1 MRTPPSRLLRC
12 AMGGGGGG
20 MEVDLSRGA
29 VARLAEGLP
38 LRPVLQVAEVARVAG
53 GSSAAGAERY
63 RILLSD
69 GVHSQ
74 PGFLASSLNHLVSDG
89 ALRRGTVVRLLD
101 YICSFL
107 QGRRFIIVVQ
117 LEILQTECALVG
129 SPTSYDPNGISC
141 SRCIGSHEPCF
152 MPGAQQVVNTS
163 CFPGRGMLDSSIA
176 PRAEHAV
183 NNQPFGGCYVSVPSQ
198 NMVDAKM
205 QQLSLDDH
213 QNQIFAVTT
222 PGGVFSAPGGTYGSA
237 MPPTYLLSPPMCSDR
252 SHVSM
257 TETPYCITPISAL
270 NPYQTRWTIKAR
282 VTSKTNLR
290 HYDNARGPGKF
301 FSFDLLDAQGGEI
314 RATCFNLQAG
324 QYFDQIVVDKVYII
338 SKGAVK
344 PAQKKFNQLNNEY
357 EIFVDYTTCI
367 EICSGGDSSIPR
379 QQCVFRQ
386 ISEIANMENGAIVD
400 LVGIVMSVS
409 PPVTIMQKNGVESQ
423 KRTLLL
429 KDMSSR
435 SVEITLWGAFCDA
448 EGHQLQSLCDV
459 DSNPVLTLKG
469 GCISDFRG
477 RSVCTI
483 RSTQLKI
490 NPDFPEAERLRHWYV
505 TEGKAAACI
514 SLSQE
519 SSSMRRTPVW
529 KTVSQIMDEN
539 IGLSDMPAY
548 VTVEAVISHVNADSF
563 CYPACILDFN
573 GMQCQK
579 KVTKNSDG
587 TWYCRRC
594 HQNSPNCE
602 YRYLLL
608 CQIKDHTGVTNAT
621 AYHEAGMDIIGCNA
635 QDLLNLRDQDAAQFK
650 EIMQGVGWQQY
661 LFNLRVKE
669 PTFNWEWRAR
679 CSILTAKKSDMSN
692 VSHLMEEID
701 GLLKHSSCSTSE
713 DASCYV
719 PDVGFADLCAKHCIQ
734 ASNNAY
740 GYATSVGGAV
750 YGAC

>member
-1 MRTPPSRLLRC
+1 
-12 AMGGGGGG
+12 

-53 GSSAAGAERY
+53 GSTAAGAERY

-74 PGFLASSLNHLVSDG
+74 QGFLASSLNHLVSGG

-101 YICSFL
+101 YICSFV
-107 QGRRFIIVVQ
+107 QGRRFIIVIQ
-117 LEILQTECALVG
+117 LEILQTEHALIG
-129 SPTSYDPNGISC
+129 SPISYDPNGISC

-183 NNQPFGGCYVSVPSQ
+183 NNQPFGGCFVSLPSQ

-205 QQLSLDDH
+205 QQLSLNDH
-213 QNQIFAVTT
+213 QNQMFAVTT
-222 PGGVFSAPGGTYGSA
+222 PGGTNGSPV
-237 MPPTYLLSPPMCSDR
+237 PPTYLLSPPMCSDR
-252 SHVSM
+252 SCVSM
-257 TETPYCITPISAL
+257 SETPYCITPISAL
-270 NPYQTRWTIKAR
+270 NPYQARWTIKAR
-282 VTSKTNLR
+282 VIAKTNLR

-314 RATCFNLQAG
+314 RATCFNLQAD

-357 EIFVDYTTCI
+357 EIFVDYTTSI

-400 LVGIVMSVS
+400 LVGIVMSVR

-429 KDMSSR
+429 KDMSGR
-435 SVEITLWGAFCDA
+435 SVEITLWGEFSDA
-448 EGHQLQSLCDV
+448 EGQQLQSLCDV

-469 GCISDFRG
+469 GRISDFRG

-483 RSTQLKI
+483 SSTRLKI
-490 NPDFPEAERLRHWYV
+490 NPDFPEAEGLRQWYV
-505 TEGKAAACI
+505 TEGKTAACI

-529 KTVSQIMDEN
+529 KTV
-539 IGLSDMPAY
+539 
-548 VTVEAVISHVNADSF
+548 
-563 CYPACILDFN
+563 
-573 GMQCQK
+573 
-579 KVTKNSDG
+579 
-587 TWYCRRC
+587 
-594 HQNSPNCE
+594 
-602 YRYLLL
+602 
-608 CQIKDHTGVTNAT
+608 
-621 AYHEAGMDIIGCNA
+621 
-635 QDLLNLRDQDAAQFK
+635 
-650 EIMQGVGWQQY
+650 
-661 LFNLRVKE
+661 
-669 PTFNWEWRAR
+669 
-679 CSILTAKKSDMSN
+679 
-692 VSHLMEEID
+692 
-701 GLLKHSSCSTSE
+701 
-713 DASCYV
+713 
-719 PDVGFADLCAKHCIQ
+719 
-734 ASNNAY
+734 
-740 GYATSVGGAV
+740 
-750 YGAC
+750 